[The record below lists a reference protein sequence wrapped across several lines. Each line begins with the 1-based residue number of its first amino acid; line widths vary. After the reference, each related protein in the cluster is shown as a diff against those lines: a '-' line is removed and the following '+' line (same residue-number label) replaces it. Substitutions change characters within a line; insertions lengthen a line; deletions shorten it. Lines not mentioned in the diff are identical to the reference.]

1 MEKRKQSFLV
11 KAVGTILLL
20 AILFFFKGMKVVQLW
35 AIGVL
40 QSYLIYD
47 ELKERRNEDLTI
59 GMIIINLI
67 FDMFII
73 SVLWK

>member
-35 AIGVL
+35 AIGVF

>member
-20 AILFFFKGMKVVQLW
+20 AILFFFKGMRVVQLG
-35 AIGVL
+35 AIGVF
-40 QSYLIYD
+40 QSYLVYD
-47 ELKERRNEDLTI
+47 ELKERGNEDLTLRL
-59 GMIIINLI
+59 IIMNLI

-73 SVLWK
+73 SILWK